1 MMTSFTMETN
11 LMPSLS
17 LESVDKVDEVLL
29 VLLLT
34 DEVGFPLALN
44 EAK

>member
-1 MMTSFTMETN
+1 
-11 LMPSLS
+11 MPSLS